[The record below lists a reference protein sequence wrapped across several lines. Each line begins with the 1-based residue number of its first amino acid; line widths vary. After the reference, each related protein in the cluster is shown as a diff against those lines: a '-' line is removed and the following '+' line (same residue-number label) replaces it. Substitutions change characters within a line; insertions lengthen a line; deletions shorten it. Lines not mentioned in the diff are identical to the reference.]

1 MWAWSWASQQVCAVR
16 WQMVTPVPEMASSS
30 IRGHWG
36 GSPPERWPSDRAV
49 DIHAETAS
57 FPSFSYSALNLI
69 PSVLQKKVPSQLL
82 HVSRLFLQHVSKP
95 CKERSSPTVVSDL
108 DQMRIGSH
116 IFTFNLRIDRF
127 NRRTFALIVDRF
139 GGVIPNH
146 HADLIIEVR
155 GQSSLTLRACKQK
168 KLIPSFI
175 TGGHLRLIQIRPEIT
190 KFSQINTLRQL
201 RCVSFPE
208 HVISELAYVIYACA
222 TFEQEASQTV

>member
-1 MWAWSWASQQVCAVR
+1 
-16 WQMVTPVPEMASSS
+16 MVTPAPEMASSS
-30 IRGHWG
+30 IRGHCG

-49 DIHAETAS
+49 RIHAETAS

-82 HVSRLFLQHVSKP
+82 HVSHYVLRLFLQHVSKP

-127 NRRTFALIVDRF
+127 NLRTFALIVDRF

-146 HADLIIEVR
+146 HTDLIIEVR
-155 GQSSLTLRACKQK
+155 GQSSLTLHANK
-168 KLIPSFI
+168 KN
-175 TGGHLRLIQIRPEIT
+175 
-190 KFSQINTLRQL
+190 KFPHS
-201 RCVSFPE
+201 
-208 HVISELAYVIYACA
+208 
-222 TFEQEASQTV
+222 